1 MGTAGVP
8 PCQPPALG
16 SVSLPGCL
24 GRRYLSPLGR
34 AEGSSF
40 LKPLVGSPLHLAH
53 CGSPATEGHQELR
66 GTINNQVTGG
76 SCPFLSPVT
85 SETAGRG
92 QTFQV
97 APLLLHLACPLE
109 GKQPGIGDT
118 QFLVSLSWY
127 PLFFLASSGSSS
139 FPCLSVL
146 IACLQCSQNRR
157 LL

>member
-66 GTINNQVTGG
+66 GPINNQVTGG
-76 SCPFLSPVT
+76 SCRLSLFFPQSHQRQQDEARPFKWLLCSSTWLVHLRGNSPASGIRSSWYHCPGT
-85 SETAGRG
+85 HCS
-92 QTFQV
+92 FW
-97 APLLLHLACPLE
+97 LHLGAL
-109 GKQPGIGDT
+109 
-118 QFLVSLSWY
+118 L
-127 PLFFLASSGSSS
+127 FLA
-139 FPCLSVL
+139 
-146 IACLQCSQNRR
+146 
-157 LL
+157 